1 MNNDARFFFCISVFV
16 GFILFFSLGWL
27 VTGNALDALLRGSIG
42 CLLFAVG
49 GRIFLGVVLRSLP
62 VDFSS
67 DSIESTPEDSSTDVS
82 SPPSAKP
89 MTELEPTPEELAV
102 QASINATSEAAAG
115 VEPGVNTSA

>member
-1 MNNDARFFFCISVFV
+1 MNNDARFFFCISGFV

-49 GRIFLGVVLRSLP
+49 GRIFLGAVLRSLL
-62 VDFSS
+62 VDFPS
-67 DSIESTPEDSSTDVS
+67 DSTESRPGDSSTDMS

-102 QASINATSEAAAG
+102 QASIDATSEAAAG
-115 VEPGVNTSA
+115 VEPGVNASA

>member
-1 MNNDARFFFCISVFV
+1 MNNDARFFFCISGFV

-27 VTGNALDALLRGSIG
+27 VPGNALDALLRGSIG

-89 MTELEPTPEELAV
+89 MTELEPTPKELAV
-102 QASINATSEAAAG
+102 QASINATAEAAAG

>member
-1 MNNDARFFFCISVFV
+1 MNNDARFFFCISGFV

-49 GRIFLGVVLRSLP
+49 GRIFLGAVLRSLL

-67 DSIESTPEDSSTDVS
+67 DSTESRPEDSSIDMP

-102 QASINATSEAAAG
+102 QASIDATSEAAAG
-115 VEPGVNTSA
+115 VEPGVNASA